1 MTKQEHN
8 KLTIGTIIRKN
19 NTSNGVWIVIKDHE
33 PRGHTS
39 EREFIVTLDVLDE
52 TVDAAG
58 WCGFTLSNTRG
69 DLHEYKVITRE
80 LNPEYYL

>member
-1 MTKQEHN
+1 MTKQEHD

-19 NTSNGVWIVIKDHE
+19 KETNAFWRVIQEHE
-33 PRGHTS
+33 LRGHAF
-39 EREFIVTLDVLDE
+39 EGEVIVTLEVLDE
-52 TVDAAG
+52 TVFSSG

-69 DLHEYKVITRE
+69 DLHEYKVVARE